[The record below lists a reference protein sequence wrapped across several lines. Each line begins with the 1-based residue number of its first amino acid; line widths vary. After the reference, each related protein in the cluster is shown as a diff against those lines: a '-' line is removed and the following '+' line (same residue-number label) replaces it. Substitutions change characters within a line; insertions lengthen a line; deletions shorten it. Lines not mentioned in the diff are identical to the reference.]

1 MFLVGIVTNQKNEL
15 YVKKELSDIICK
27 ENIIFINDKNIS
39 NMKNIK
45 FEFIVI
51 DTQINNIAE
60 FRKIISNSK
69 YVILNSD
76 IENNIEVIK
85 DLNLMIVTYGF
96 NNKSTFTVS
105 SITESNIIICLQR
118 IIFDINKEQI
128 EPNEY
133 KLENDITTDIY
144 SIIFVKIIKIIYDK
158 YKKKTKI

>member
-133 KLENDITTDIY
+133 KLKNDISTDIY
-144 SIIFVKIIKIIYDK
+144 AVIFVEIVKIIYNK
-158 YKKKTKI
+158 YKKKTNI

>member
-118 IIFDINKEQI
+118 IIFKPNGKKV
-128 EPNEY
+128 EPGEY
-133 KLENDITTDIY
+133 RLKLDENTEKY
-144 SIIFVKIIKIIYDK
+144 AIIFTRILEELYR
-158 YKKKTKI
+158 

>member
-60 FRKIISNSK
+60 FRKIISNYK

-76 IENNIEVIK
+76 IENNIAVIR
-85 DLNLMIVTYGF
+85 DLNLMILTYGF

-118 IIFDINKEQI
+118 IIFKPNGEKI
-128 EPNEY
+128 EPEEYQLKNE
-133 KLENDITTDIY
+133 ENTEKY
-144 SIIFVKIIKIIYDK
+144 AIIFTQILKELYE
-158 YKKKTKI
+158 